1 MVRYIIKRVLW
12 LIPVIICVSL
22 IIFTLLELT
31 PGTVVDSM
39 MSEGMTQEDRAALIA
54 KYNLDKPML
63 YRYGLY
69 MFRLIQGD
77 LGVADRTGLNV
88 WNLFIT
94 RLPNTLLLS
103 FTALIIGAAISIPI
117 GVIAA
122 RKAGTL
128 TDSAVTGFSL
138 LGMSMPLF
146 WLGLLLMLLFSYV
159 LGWLPSGGNNNGI
172 RSLILPAICAS
183 VGMIAQT
190 SRQARSNML
199 DVLHADYLRTA
210 RAKGVPE
217 KLVIRKHALSN
228 AWIPILTALGTSLT
242 TQLAGS
248 VVVESVFAWPGIGSL
263 AASAVTARDVTLTC
277 GVVIMTTILY
287 VLTQLI
293 VDILYAFVDP
303 RIKSQYVGA
312 GRRKR
317 LTSTRALSR
326 AADKPIEQV
335 PVVAAETAPEPAL
348 AALGAGPEEESG
360 VIDYASAAAET
371 EYRNVFQAVENVV
384 PDEQTVPEEEKRDAA
399 VASGPKKPY
408 VVEPTGLVSRK
419 YRKRSQM
426 GEIVH
431 HISKN
436 KSAVIGFFILCAIF
450 LAFIISL
457 FMDMQTINKGIVA
470 DRFSAP
476 SWQYPFG
483 TDGMGRSVLLRVIYG
498 TRYSLAIGFGAVLI
512 STVLGVTLGSV
523 SGYYGGR
530 VDDVIMRISDILAS
544 IPGLLLGMV
553 IMTMLEQNLQNL
565 ILAVGLTGAPVFIR
579 MTRASILTVRN
590 NEFVEA
596 AHAIGLR
603 NPRIIFTHVLPNGL
617 SPVIITV
624 TASLGITIVVAASL
638 SFLGF
643 GVPVPH
649 PEWGTMVAGGRE
661 YARSA
666 PWLMSFPGAF
676 IMLTV
681 LAFNL
686 LGDGLRDALDPK
698 LKR

>member
-1 MVRYIIKRVLW
+1 MVRYIIKRILW

-31 PGTVVDSM
+31 PGTVVDTM

-54 KYNLDKPML
+54 KYNLDKPMI

-69 MFRLIQGD
+69 MFKLIQGD

-117 GVIAA
+117 GIIAA

-138 LGMSMPLF
+138 IGMSMPLF

-159 LGWLPSGGNNNGI
+159 LGWLPSGSNRDGI
-172 RSLILPAICAS
+172 RSLILPAICSS

-199 DVLHADYLRTA
+199 DVLQADYLRTA

-217 KLVIRKHALSN
+217 KLVIRRHALGN

-242 TQLAGS
+242 AQLAGS

-263 AASAVTARDVTLTC
+263 AANAVTQRDVTLTC

-317 LTSTRALSR
+317 LTSALAISH
-326 AADKPIEQV
+326 AADKPVEQV
-335 PVVAAETAPEPAL
+335 PAVAAETAPEPVL
-348 AALGAGPEEESG
+348 AALEAEPEEESD
-360 VIDYASAAAET
+360 VIDYASAAAEAD
-371 EYRNVFQAVENVV
+371 YRNVFQAEENVV
-384 PDEQTVPEEEKRDAA
+384 SDEQTVPEVEERR
-399 VASGPKKPY
+399 SY
-408 VVEPTGLVSRK
+408 VTSDSKTSYATGQTGLVSRK

-436 KSAVIGFFILCAIF
+436 KSAVIGFFILCVIF
-450 LAFIISL
+450 LAFIVSL
-457 FMDMQTINKGIVA
+457 FMDMQTINKGIIA

-476 SWQYPFG
+476 SLQYPFG
-483 TDGMGRSVLLRVIYG
+483 TDGMGRSVLLRVVYG
-498 TRYSLAIGFGAVLI
+498 TRYSLAIGFGAVLL
-512 STVLGVTLGSV
+512 STVIGVTLGSI

-590 NEFVEA
+590 NEYVEA

-624 TASLGITIVVAASL
+624 TASLGITIIVAASL
-638 SFLGF
+638 SYLGF